1 MHLYDLDPK
10 PVCLALLYL
19 MNVRD
24 VHLKLPPPPHLRSQ
38 GVSSNRQRDPD
49 LVWSRLLATI
59 A

>member
-10 PVCLALLYL
+10 PVCLALFYL
-19 MNVRD
+19 MNVCD
-24 VHLKLPPPPHLRSQ
+24 VNLKLPPPQPRSQ

>member
-10 PVCLALLYL
+10 PVCLALFYL

-24 VHLKLPPPPHLRSQ
+24 VHLKLPPQPRSQ
-38 GVSSNRQRDPD
+38 GLSSNRQRDPD

>member
-10 PVCLALLYL
+10 PVCLALFYL

-24 VHLKLPPPPHLRSQ
+24 VHLKLPTPQPRSQ

-49 LVWSRLLATI
+49 LVWSPLLATI

>member
-10 PVCLALLYL
+10 PVFLALFYL

-24 VHLKLPPPPHLRSQ
+24 VHLNPSSPPARSQ
-38 GVSSNRQRDPD
+38 GVSSNRRRDSD

>member
-1 MHLYDLDPK
+1 MQLYDLDPK

-24 VHLKLPPPPHLRSQ
+24 VHLKLPPQPRSQ
-38 GVSSNRQRDPD
+38 GLSSIRQRDPD

>member
-10 PVCLALLYL
+10 PVCLALFYL

-24 VHLKLPPPPHLRSQ
+24 VHLKLSPPQPRSQ
-38 GVSSNRQRDPD
+38 RVSSNRQRDPD